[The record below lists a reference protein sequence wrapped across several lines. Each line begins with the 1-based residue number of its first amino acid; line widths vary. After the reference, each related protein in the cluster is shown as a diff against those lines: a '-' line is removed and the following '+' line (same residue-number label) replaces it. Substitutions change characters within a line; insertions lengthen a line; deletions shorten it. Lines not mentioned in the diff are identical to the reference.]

1 MVKLLHLRR
10 STRNGRR
17 SSTRIKPKKI
27 RKKKET
33 KVQDLYDR
41 DLGGY
46 KFVAVHKNKKW
57 HQTKRSKRQLRE
69 EEILCEKLRKNSAT
83 ISNDG
88 YAIDHFFVEHDTGES
103 TLPEDTD
110 RLFAKAD
117 RLFAKADKLDYNSDD
132 SDDSDSEWSESD

>member
-27 RKKKET
+27 RKKET

-117 RLFAKADKLDYNSDD
+117 RLDFNSDD
-132 SDDSDSEWSESD
+132 SDNSESEWSESDESDEN